1 MLFSNIFTHQPLFM
15 KVYTFILFQF
25 LSIAGFA
32 QNFSAAEQV
41 MLDNQRSLG
50 DNQVLLIYKD
60 GKNIHQKS
68 LGDFKPNIQAPI
80 GESSQWLTAALVLML
95 VDEGKLTLDDNVGK
109 YLPIFPKWM
118 KGYITLR
125 HCLANTTGIE
135 ADKAGKLFQKSKF
148 ATLEEEVNFYAEKK
162 GIAQNPCTWFQYNQM
177 GSNIAGRVLEVVTK
191 KKFDRLIQEKL
202 LRPLNMRYTTFSNY
216 TGAITPFDGAKS
228 TATDYMNFLSMLL
241 NKGKFMG
248 KQILSEASVNEL
260 LKIQTGTSLNKF
272 TPAFYNG
279 FSFSLG
285 TWIEN
290 KNATTISCAAQNS
303 PFVWV
308 DFCRGYACILLSKKE
323 QDVQKRELYNQL
335 QAAVNEQMK
344 GNCQ

>member
-1 MLFSNIFTHQPLFM
+1 M
-15 KVYTFILFQF
+15 KISALILF
-25 LSIAGFA
+25 LLVSVTGFA
-32 QNFSAAEQV
+32 QNFSAVEQV
-41 MLDNQRSLG
+41 MLNNQRLLG
-50 DNQVLLIYKD
+50 DDQVLLIYKD
-60 GKNIHQKS
+60 NKILYQKI

-95 VDEGKLTLDDNVGK
+95 ADEGKISLDENIGK
-109 YLPIFPKWM
+109 HLPIFPKWM

-135 ADKAGKLFQKSKF
+135 ADKAGAGKLFQKSKF
-148 ATLEEEVNFYAEKK
+148 STLEEEVNFYAEKR
-162 GIAQNPCTWFQYNQM
+162 GIAQNPGTWFQYNQM
-177 GSNIAGRVLEVVTK
+177 GSNIAGRVLEVITK
-191 KKFDRLIQEKL
+191 KKFDRLVQEKL

-216 TGAITPFDGAKS
+216 TGAISPFDGAKS

-241 NKGKFMG
+241 NNGKFMG

-260 LKIQTGTSLNKF
+260 LKIQTGSSLNKF

-285 TWIEN
+285 AWVEN
-290 KNATTISCAAQNS
+290 KNATTISCAAQNA

-308 DFCRGYACILLSKKE
+308 DYCRGYACILLSKKE

-335 QAAVNEQMK
+335 QSAVNEQMK

>member
-1 MLFSNIFTHQPLFM
+1 MKSATLSLFLLI
-15 KVYTFILFQF
+15 
-25 LSIAGFA
+25 SIASLG
-32 QNFSAAEQV
+32 QNFSAVEQI
-41 MLDNQRSLG
+41 MLNNQRSLG
-50 DNQVLLIYKD
+50 DDQVLLIHKD
-60 GKNIHQKS
+60 GKILYQKA

-95 VDEGKLTLDDNVGK
+95 VDEGKISLDENVGK

-135 ADKAGKLFQKSKF
+135 AEKAGAGKLFQKSKF
-148 ATLEEEVNFYAEKK
+148 STLEEEVNYYAEKRA
-162 GIAQNPCTWFQYNQM
+162 IAQNPGTWFQYNQM
-177 GSNIAGRVLEVVTK
+177 GSNIAGRVLEVITK

-216 TGAITPFDGAKS
+216 TGAISPFDGAKS
-228 TATDYMNFLSMLL
+228 TATDYMNFLTMLL

-248 KQILSEASVNEL
+248 KQILSEVAVTEL
-260 LKIQTGTSLNKF
+260 LKVQTGSALNKF
-272 TPAFYNG
+272 TPTFYNG

-285 TWIEN
+285 GWIEN
-290 KNATTISCAAQNS
+290 KNATTISCAAQNA

-308 DFCRGYACILLSKKE
+308 DYCRGYACILLSKKE
-323 QDVQKRELYNQL
+323 QDIQKRELYNQL
-335 QAAVNEQMK
+335 QAAVNEQVQ

>member
-1 MLFSNIFTHQPLFM
+1 M
-15 KVYTFILFQF
+15 KIIASLLLLF
-25 LSIAGFA
+25 LSVSGFA
-32 QNFSAAEQV
+32 QNFSAVEQI
-41 MLDNQRSLG
+41 MLNNQRNLG

-60 GKNIHQKS
+60 GKVLYQKA
-68 LGDFKPNIQAPI
+68 LGDFKSNIQAPI
-80 GESSQWLTAALVLML
+80 GESSQWLTAALVLIL
-95 VDEGKLTLDDNVGK
+95 VDEGKISLDENIGK
-109 YLPIFPKWM
+109 HLPIFPKWM
-118 KGYITLR
+118 KGYITMR

-135 ADKAGKLFQKSKF
+135 ADKTGAGKLFQKSKF
-148 ATLEEEVNFYAEKK
+148 ATLEEEVNFYAEKRA
-162 GIAQNPCTWFQYNQM
+162 IAQNPGTWFQYNQM
-177 GSNIAGRVLEVVTK
+177 GSNIAGRVLEALTK

-216 TGAITPFDGAKS
+216 TGAISPFDGAKS
-228 TATDYMNFLSMLL
+228 TANDYMNFLTMLL

-260 LKIQTGTSLNKF
+260 LKVQTGSALNKY

-279 FSFSLG
+279 FPFSLG

-290 KNATTISCAAQNS
+290 KNATTISSNAQNS
-303 PFVWV
+303 PFVWI
-308 DFCRGYACILLSKKE
+308 DYCRGYACILLSKKE

-344 GNCQ
+344 GDCQ